1 MRYKNHLKPL
11 TRIQLLGNSA
21 ERRLVLLRLSALI
34 SPCKRA
40 SMLEAKINGV
50 ASLLMASVKVKINS
64 MVSII
69 SGGKYRVE
77 TKSHGVGSLL
87 VASVEAKINS
97 VASLRMAS
105 VDRSKD
111 Q

>member
-1 MRYKNHLKPL
+1 
-11 TRIQLLGNSA
+11 
-21 ERRLVLLRLSALI
+21 
-34 SPCKRA
+34 
-40 SMLEAKINGV
+40 MLEAKINGV

-77 TKSHGVGSLL
+77 TKSHGVASLL

-97 VASLRMAS
+97 VASLLMAS

>member
-1 MRYKNHLKPL
+1 
-11 TRIQLLGNSA
+11 
-21 ERRLVLLRLSALI
+21 
-34 SPCKRA
+34 
-40 SMLEAKINGV
+40 
-50 ASLLMASVKVKINS
+50 MASVKVKINS

-97 VASLRMAS
+97 VASLRLVAS
-105 VDRSKD
+105 GKAKING
-111 Q
+111 